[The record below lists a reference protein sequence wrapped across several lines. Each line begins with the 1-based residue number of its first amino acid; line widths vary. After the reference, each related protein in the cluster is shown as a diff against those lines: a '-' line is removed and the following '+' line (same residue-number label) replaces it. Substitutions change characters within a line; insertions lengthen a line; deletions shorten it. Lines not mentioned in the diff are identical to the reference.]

1 ALRAARTADP
11 ARGGG
16 PAGRRA
22 LRPSGAHR
30 RRRRVRP
37 RIAVPRARDR
47 QGLHRVRRGRHGL
60 PTLMTA
66 ADRYS
71 YGPYHDGPDPLAP
84 PVDLRAALDMIGE
97 EVMSGSSPRSALEEL
112 LRRGTKGMRGLEDLT
127 RRLWQRRA
135 AITRDHRLDGTL
147 RRVRELLD
155 EALEAERRALFPDPS
170 SAEAQLAALRSS
182 TAAAVVEL
190 AEYAWRS
197 ETGRQNYRQILD
209 LLGRELLESRFQSMK
224 QALRDATPRDL
235 ERVRRMMTDLN
246 RLLA

>member
-170 SAEAQLAALRSS
+170 DDARFAEAQLDALPSS
-182 TAAAVVEL
+182 TAAAVGEL
-190 AEYAWRS
+190 AEYGWRS
-197 ETGRQNYRQILD
+197 ETGRQNYRQIRG
-209 LLGRELLESRFQSMK
+209 LLGRDLLESRFQSMK

-235 ERVRRMMTDLN
+235 ERVRRM
-246 RLLA
+246 